1 MRCSQVCVHTR
12 SIQGVRGSKHQH
24 MPSETNGRCQGK
36 TSRCSEHTGIMQQHT
51 GWIRINTRIRQ
62 IRQVS
67 KGYGAR
73 DYAASAQEAGVR
85 RTGSA
90 RTQSRHTHGRSNHK
104 VSGRVQGLP
113 ARLLHG
119 IRCLTEPTDIGSWH
133 SLGSNQLLPPL
144 Q

>member
-12 SIQGVRGSKHQH
+12 SIQGVRGSEHQH
-24 MPSETNGRCQGK
+24 MPSGTNGRCQGK

-62 IRQVS
+62 DTPSIKRIRGTGLCS
-67 KGYGAR
+67 ECTGG
-73 DYAASAQEAGVR
+73 R
-85 RTGSA
+85 RQTHRK
-90 RTQSRHTHGRSNHK
+90 RTHAVKAYPRQGNHK
-104 VSGRVQGLP
+104 VSGWVQGLP